1 MIVAAH
7 GAAGMMMRR
16 RMVMAAAHAGHH
28 AAAVAVAGIH
38 QAAPEEVHHVGG
50 RLLFLGLL
58 RELPVPGLNSVFFQG
73 DRPLHLE

>member
-38 QAAPEEVHHVGG
+38 EAAPEEVHHVG

-58 RELPVPGLNSVFFQG
+58 GELPVPGLNSVLFQG

>member
-7 GAAGMMMRR
+7 GAAGMVMRR
-16 RMVMAAAHAGHH
+16 RMVAAHAGHH

-38 QAAPEEVHHVGG
+38 EAAPEEVHHVGG

-58 RELPVPGLNSVFFQG
+58 RELPVPGLNSVLFQG